1 MQFLGGSRSVERDKT
16 NRAINERNLK
26 KVENSGGK
34 KVAESSINRV
44 CPSEVLK
51 DYKSGPQCW
60 GTMVDD
66 FRTISRHPSQIA
78 ASLCSVLKV
87 RLADR
92 HIYQQSSAILKPVHV
107 RPTRIDNGILQVESK
122 RPLFYRLHI
131 IIQTVCVCV

>member
-51 DYKSGPQCW
+51 DYK
-60 GTMVDD
+60 
-66 FRTISRHPSQIA
+66 
-78 ASLCSVLKV
+78 

-122 RPLFYRLHI
+122 RPPVLPPSYSDR
-131 IIQTVCVCV
+131 VCV